1 MKDVVIL
8 KPQDV
13 VILLKLVEIVK
24 ALYGPGRVVRSE
36 GRLLRPF
43 INQSQ
48 KPREKTTNFSLL
60 TLVDA
65 IRGGR
70 ASDKSMTIEE
80 IRKRFYR
87 HAEAQNAVGMFG

>member
-1 MKDVVIL
+1 V
-8 KPQDV
+8 
-13 VILLKLVEIVK
+13 
-24 ALYGPGRVVRSE
+24 
-36 GRLLRPF
+36 
-43 INQSQ
+43 
-48 KPREKTTNFSLL
+48 
-60 TLVDA
+60 VDA